1 MPDNKSKMLETD
13 YLIVGGGAVGLSFA
27 DVMLTETNA
36 SMIIVDRLSKPG
48 GHWNM
53 AYSFVTL
60 HQPALYYGVSST
72 ELSNG
77 TKDEVGLNK
86 GLYELASGARIN
98 AYFDEVMNHRFL
110 PSGQVRYFPLC
121 DYQGDGKFKS
131 IITGEC
137 FEVKVNKKI
146 VDATY
151 LKTTIPATH
160 TPGFHIAP
168 EVKFLPINDLI
179 HLTEPSAGYVIIGA
193 GKTGIDACLWLL
205 EHRVDPD
212 QITWIMPRDS
222 WFFNRVNNQ
231 PTEDFF
237 EFSIGSLAAQF
248 EAIAT
253 ATSIVDMFDRLEA
266 SNVLM
271 RLDKNVRPAMFHGAS
286 ITPQELEQLQRI
298 KNIIRMGRVKSIEQD
313 KIILDKGAI
322 PTSLETIH
330 VDCSASGISNSEIV
344 PVFKGNTITLQCV
357 MAYQTV
363 ASAAFIAHIE
373 ATYHDE
379 KHKNELCAVVP
390 LPNHDTDWMKTLASN
405 VRNKSVWNQDV
416 DLRKWLY
423 NNRLDGFSRLI
434 ANVSP
439 DDKEKQAIIKRMHE
453 NIKPAMKKLHQLI
466 SEFSEPIKEKLPL
479 TKGLQ

>member
-1 MPDNKSKMLETD
+1 MRNPKNKILETD
-13 YLIVGGGAVGLSFA
+13 YLIVGSGAVGMSFA

-36 SMIIVDRLSKPG
+36 SMIIVDRLSMPG

-110 PSGQVRYFPLC
+110 PSGRVRYFPLC

-137 FEVKVNKKI
+137 FEVRVNKKI

-151 LKTTIPATH
+151 LKTSIPATH
-160 TPGFHIAP
+160 TPGFHTAP
-168 EVKFLPINDLI
+168 DVKFVPINDLI
-179 HLTEPSAGYVIIGA
+179 RLSEPPSGYVIIGA

-205 EHRVDPD
+205 GHQVDPD
-212 QITWIMPRDS
+212 NITWIMPRDS

-248 EAIAT
+248 EAIT
-253 ATSIVDMFDRLEA
+253 ASTSIADMFDRLEA
-266 SNVLM
+266 ANVLM

-298 KNIIRMGRVKSIEQD
+298 KNIIRMGRVKNIEHD
-313 KIILDKGAI
+313 KIILNKGSI
-322 PTSLETIH
+322 LTSPQTIH

-344 PVFKGNTITLQCV
+344 PVFKKNTITLQCV

-373 ATYHDE
+373 AEYPDE
-379 KHKNELCAVVP
+379 NKKNELCAVVP

-405 VRNKSVWNQDV
+405 IRNKSVWNQYPDI
-416 DLRKWLY
+416 RKWLY
-423 NNRLDGFSRLI
+423 TNRLDGFSKLV
-434 ANVSP
+434 ANVLE
-439 DDKEKQAIIKRMHE
+439 DDKEKQAIFKRMHE
-453 NIKPAMKKLHQLI
+453 NIKPAMKKLQQYI
-466 SEFSEPIKEKLPL
+466 SDISEPINGKLLPIE
-479 TKGLQ
+479 